1 MIRKPDETGF
11 FYLVEKRT
19 SVPYVSSLRHAT
31 IDTNHGKRSGFL
43 KKKHMKW
50 LVFFIL
56 LMALCI
62 GQPSSSEGTSPA
74 WSVDDEFLKD
84 REGTFVIQEV
94 KEKSPWV
101 YNKKRAN
108 QRFAPQ
114 STFKVANALIGLQ
127 TGAVRDEYDIKY
139 WDGVKREIDN
149 WNKDHTLGSGMRDS
163 VVWYYQAMARDIG
176 EERMSHWVKA
186 IHYGNE
192 DISGGIDQFWL
203 SSSLRISPV
212 EQVHFLKQLYEES
225 LPFDL
230 SVMRTVKRMMIQKE
244 EKHATLYGKTG
255 SGSGIGWYV
264 GFIKHENKTYIFAT
278 NIEGTGLEA
287 KEITYRILKKY
298 HLIEAS
304 V

>member
-1 MIRKPDETGF
+1 M
-11 FYLVEKRT
+11 
-19 SVPYVSSLRHAT
+19 
-31 IDTNHGKRSGFL
+31 
-43 KKKHMKW
+43 KKEYIKW
-50 LVFFIL
+50 LFYGMM

-62 GQPSSSEGTSPA
+62 CQSSFTEARSPA
-74 WSVDDEFLKD
+74 WSIDEFFKD
-84 REGTFVIQEV
+84 QEGTFVIQEV

-101 YNKKRAN
+101 YNKKRAKE
-108 QRFAPQ
+108 RFAPQ

-149 WNKDHTLGSGMRDS
+149 WNRDHTLGSGMRDS

-176 EERMSHWVKA
+176 EEHMNHWVKA
-186 IHYGNE
+186 IHYGNK
-192 DISGGIDQFWL
+192 DISGEIDQFWL
-203 SSSLRISPV
+203 SSTLRISPI
-212 EQVHFLKQLYEES
+212 EQVRFLKQLYEET

-230 SVMRTVKRMMIQKE
+230 KTMRTVKRMMVQEE

-264 GFIKHENKTYIFAT
+264 GFIEHEHKTYIFAT
-278 NIEGTGLEA
+278 NIEGTGIEA
-287 KEITYRILKKY
+287 KDITYRILKKY
-298 HLIEAS
+298 HLMEAS

>member
-1 MIRKPDETGF
+1 M
-11 FYLVEKRT
+11 
-19 SVPYVSSLRHAT
+19 
-31 IDTNHGKRSGFL
+31 

-50 LVFFIL
+50 LFCTIM
-56 LMALCI
+56 LMAFCI

-74 WSVDDEFLKD
+74 WSVDEFMKD

-101 YNKKRAN
+101 YNQKRAN
-108 QRFAPQ
+108 KRFAPQ

-203 SSSLRISPV
+203 SSSLKISPV

-230 SVMRTVKRMMIQKE
+230 SVMRTVKRMMIQEE

-255 SGSGIGWYV
+255 SGSGIGWYA

-278 NIEGTGLEA
+278 NIEGTGIEA

-298 HLIEAS
+298 HLMEAS

>member
-1 MIRKPDETGF
+1 MK
-11 FYLVEKRT
+11 EKRT
-19 SVPYVSSLRHAT
+19 SVPYVPSLKHAT
-31 IDTNHGKRSGFL
+31 IMKIMRKGAIVL
-43 KKKHMKW
+43 KKKYIKW
-50 LVFFIL
+50 LFSGIV

-62 GQPSSSEGTSPA
+62 SQSSSTEARSPA
-74 WSVDDEFLKD
+74 WSVDEFFKN

-101 YNKKRAN
+101 YNKKRAKE
-108 QRFAPQ
+108 RFAPQ

-139 WDGVKREIDN
+139 WDGVKREIDS
-149 WNKDHTLGSGMRDS
+149 WNRDHTLGSGMRDS

-176 EERMSHWVKA
+176 EERMTRWVKA

-203 SSSLRISPV
+203 SSTLRISPI
-212 EQVHFLKQLYEES
+212 EQVRFLKQLYEET

-230 SVMRTVKRMMIQKE
+230 KTMRTVKRMMVQEE

-278 NIEGTGLEA
+278 NIEGTGIEA

>member
-1 MIRKPDETGF
+1 MRKGAI
-11 FYLVEKRT
+11 V
-19 SVPYVSSLRHAT
+19 
-31 IDTNHGKRSGFL
+31 L
-43 KKKHMKW
+43 KKKYIKGLFTGIM
-50 LVFFIL
+50 

-62 GQPSSSEGTSPA
+62 SQPSSTEAKTR
-74 WSVDDEFLKD
+74 SVDEFFKN

-94 KEKSPWV
+94 KEKFPWV
-101 YNKKRAN
+101 YNKKRAKE
-108 QRFAPQ
+108 RFAPQ

-149 WNKDHTLGSGMRDS
+149 WNRDHTLGSGMRDS

-176 EERMSHWVKA
+176 EERMNHWVKD
-186 IHYGNE
+186 IHYGNK

-203 SSSLRISPV
+203 SSTLRISPI
-212 EQVHFLKQLYEES
+212 EQVRFLKQLYEET

-230 SVMRTVKRMMIQKE
+230 KNMRTVKRMMVQEE

-278 NIEGTGLEA
+278 NIEGTGIEA
-287 KEITYRILKKY
+287 KDITYRILKKY
-298 HLIEAS
+298 HLMEAS

>member
-1 MIRKPDETGF
+1 M
-11 FYLVEKRT
+11 
-19 SVPYVSSLRHAT
+19 
-31 IDTNHGKRSGFL
+31 
-43 KKKHMKW
+43 KKKYIKW
-50 LVFFIL
+50 LITGMM

-62 GQPSSSEGTSPA
+62 SQPSSTEGASPA
-74 WSVDDEFLKD
+74 WSVDEFLKD

-101 YNKKRAN
+101 YNKKRAKE
-108 QRFAPQ
+108 RFAPQ

-139 WDGVKREIDN
+139 WDGVKREIDS
-149 WNKDHTLGSGMRDS
+149 WNRDHTLGSGMRNS

-176 EERMSHWVKA
+176 EERMTRWVKA

-203 SSSLRISPV
+203 SSTLRIAPV
-212 EQVHFLKQLYEES
+212 EQVRFLKQLYEET

-230 SVMRTVKRMMIQKE
+230 NAMRTVKRMMIQEE
-244 EKHATLYGKTG
+244 EKHTTLYGKTG

-278 NIEGTGLEA
+278 NIEGTGIEA

-298 HLIEAS
+298 HLMEAS

>member
-1 MIRKPDETGF
+1 M
-11 FYLVEKRT
+11 
-19 SVPYVSSLRHAT
+19 
-31 IDTNHGKRSGFL
+31 

-50 LVFFIL
+50 LFSGFM

-74 WSVDDEFLKD
+74 WSVDEFMKD

-108 QRFAPQ
+108 KRFAPQ

-176 EERMSHWVKA
+176 EERMNHWVKA

-230 SVMRTVKRMMIQKE
+230 SVMRKVKRMMIQEE

-287 KEITYRILKKY
+287 KEMTYRILKKY

>member
-1 MIRKPDETGF
+1 MNRLFLFERKED
-11 FYLVEKRT
+11 KRT
-19 SVPYVSSLRHAT
+19 LYLIAQHAT
-31 IDTNHGKRSGFL
+31 INGIMGKGAIVL
-43 KKKHMKW
+43 KKKYIKW
-50 LVFFIL
+50 LFTGMM

-62 GQPSSSEGTSPA
+62 SQPSSTEGASPA
-74 WSVDDEFLKD
+74 WSVDEFLKD

-101 YNKKRAN
+101 YNKKRAKE
-108 QRFAPQ
+108 RFAPQ

-139 WDGVKREIDN
+139 WDGVKREIDR
-149 WNKDHTLGSGMRDS
+149 WNRDHTLGSGMRDS

-176 EERMSHWVKA
+176 EERMSQWVKA

-203 SSSLRISPV
+203 SSTLRISPV
-212 EQVHFLKQLYEES
+212 EQVRFLKQLYEET

-230 SVMRTVKRMMIQKE
+230 NAMRTVKRMMIQEE
-244 EKHATLYGKTG
+244 EKHGTLYGKT
-255 SGSGIGWYV
+255 GSGIGWYV

-278 NIEGTGLEA
+278 NIEGTGIEA
-287 KEITYRILKKY
+287 KEITYLILKKY

>member
-1 MIRKPDETGF
+1 MSHHSGMLQSIQ
-11 FYLVEKRT
+11 
-19 SVPYVSSLRHAT
+19 
-31 IDTNHGKRSGFL
+31 IIGKGAIFL

-50 LVFFIL
+50 LFCTIM
-56 LMALCI
+56 LMAFCI

-74 WSVDDEFLKD
+74 WSVDEFMKD

-101 YNKKRAN
+101 YNQKRAN
-108 QRFAPQ
+108 KRFAPQ

-203 SSSLRISPV
+203 SSSLKISPV

-230 SVMRTVKRMMIQKE
+230 SVMRTVKRMMIQEE

-255 SGSGIGWYV
+255 SGSGIGWYA

-278 NIEGTGLEA
+278 NIEGTGIEA

-298 HLIEAS
+298 HLMEAS

>member
-1 MIRKPDETGF
+1 MRKGA
-11 FYLVEKRT
+11 V
-19 SVPYVSSLRHAT
+19 V
-31 IDTNHGKRSGFL
+31 L
-43 KKKHMKW
+43 KKKYIKW
-50 LVFFIL
+50 LFSGIV

-62 GQPSSSEGTSPA
+62 SQSSSTEARSPA
-74 WSVDDEFLKD
+74 WSVDEFFKN

-101 YNKKRAN
+101 YNKKRAKE
-108 QRFAPQ
+108 RFAPQ

-139 WDGVKREIDN
+139 WDGVKREIDS
-149 WNKDHTLGSGMRDS
+149 WNRDHTLGSGMRDS

-176 EERMSHWVKA
+176 EERMTRWVKA

-203 SSSLRISPV
+203 SSTLRISPI
-212 EQVHFLKQLYEES
+212 EQVRFLKQLYEET

-230 SVMRTVKRMMIQKE
+230 KTMRTVKRMMVQEE

-278 NIEGTGLEA
+278 NIEGTGIEA
-287 KEITYRILKKY
+287 KDITYRILKKY

>member
-1 MIRKPDETGF
+1 MLQSMEIM
-11 FYLVEKRT
+11 
-19 SVPYVSSLRHAT
+19 
-31 IDTNHGKRSGFL
+31 GKGAVVL
-43 KKKHMKW
+43 KKKYIKW
-50 LVFFIL
+50 LITGMM
-56 LMALCI
+56 LMTLCI
-62 GQPSSSEGTSPA
+62 SQPSSTEGASPA
-74 WSVDDEFLKD
+74 WSVDEFLKD
-84 REGTFVIQEV
+84 RKGTFVIQEV

-101 YNKKRAN
+101 YNKKRAKE
-108 QRFAPQ
+108 RFAPQ

-149 WNKDHTLGSGMRDS
+149 WNRDHTLGSGMRDS

-176 EERMSHWVKA
+176 EERMNHWVKA
-186 IHYGNE
+186 IHYGNK

-203 SSSLRISPV
+203 SSTLRISPI
-212 EQVHFLKQLYEES
+212 EQVRFLKQLYEET

-230 SVMRTVKRMMIQKE
+230 KNMRTVKRMMVQEE

-278 NIEGTGLEA
+278 NIKGTGIEA
-287 KEITYRILKKY
+287 KDITYRILKKY
-298 HLIEAS
+298 HLMEAS

>member
-1 MIRKPDETGF
+1 MAIM
-11 FYLVEKRT
+11 
-19 SVPYVSSLRHAT
+19 
-31 IDTNHGKRSGFL
+31 GKGAVVL
-43 KKKHMKW
+43 KKKYIKW
-50 LVFFIL
+50 LFSSIM

-62 GQPSSSEGTSPA
+62 SQPSSTVARSPA
-74 WSVDDEFLKD
+74 WSVDEFFKN

-94 KEKSPWV
+94 EEKSPWV
-101 YNKKRAN
+101 YNKKRAKE
-108 QRFAPQ
+108 RFAPQ

-139 WDGVKREIDN
+139 WDGVKREIDS
-149 WNKDHTLGSGMRDS
+149 WNRDHTLGSGMRDS

-176 EERMSHWVKA
+176 EERMNHWVKA
-186 IHYGNE
+186 IHYGNK

-203 SSSLRISPV
+203 SSTLRISPI
-212 EQVHFLKQLYEES
+212 EQVRFLKQLYEET

-230 SVMRTVKRMMIQKE
+230 KNMRTVKRMMVQEE

-278 NIEGTGLEA
+278 NIEGTGIEA

>member
-1 MIRKPDETGF
+1 M
-11 FYLVEKRT
+11 EKGAI
-19 SVPYVSSLRHAT
+19 V
-31 IDTNHGKRSGFL
+31 L
-43 KKKHMKW
+43 KKKYIKW
-50 LVFFIL
+50 LFSGII
-56 LMALCI
+56 LMALCMSE
-62 GQPSSSEGTSPA
+62 PSSIEGTSPN
-74 WSVDDEFLKD
+74 WSVDEFMKE

-101 YNKKRAN
+101 YNKKRAEE
-108 QRFAPQ
+108 RFAPQ

-127 TGAVRDEYDIKY
+127 TGAVKDEYDIKY

-176 EERMSHWVKA
+176 EKRMNHWVKA
-186 IHYGNE
+186 IHYGNK

-203 SSSLRISPV
+203 SSTLRISPI
-212 EQVHFLKQLYEES
+212 EQVRFLKQLYEET

-230 SVMRTVKRMMIQKE
+230 KNMRTVKRMMVQEE

-278 NIEGTGLEA
+278 NIEGTGIEA

>member
-1 MIRKPDETGF
+1 M
-11 FYLVEKRT
+11 
-19 SVPYVSSLRHAT
+19 
-31 IDTNHGKRSGFL
+31 GKGAVFL
-43 KKKHMKW
+43 KKHIKW
-50 LVFFIL
+50 LFSTIM
-56 LMALCI
+56 LMALFI
-62 GQPSSSEGTSPA
+62 GQPSSSEGTSPS
-74 WSVDDEFLKD
+74 WSVDEFLKD

-108 QRFAPQ
+108 KRFAPQ
-114 STFKVANALIGLQ
+114 STFKIANALIGLQ
-127 TGAVRDEYDIKY
+127 TGAVKDEYDIKY

-176 EERMSHWVKA
+176 EERMGHWIKA
-186 IHYGNE
+186 IHYGNQ

-203 SSSLRISPV
+203 SSTLRISPV

-230 SVMRTVKRMMIQKE
+230 SVMRTVKRMMIQEE

-255 SGSGIGWYV
+255 SGSGIGWYA

-278 NIEGTGLEA
+278 NIEGAGLEA

-298 HLIEAS
+298 HLVEAS

>member
-1 MIRKPDETGF
+1 MRKGAI
-11 FYLVEKRT
+11 V
-19 SVPYVSSLRHAT
+19 
-31 IDTNHGKRSGFL
+31 L
-43 KKKHMKW
+43 KKKYIIG
-50 LVFFIL
+50 LFSLIIL
-56 LMALCI
+56 MTFCSS
-62 GQPSSSEGTSPA
+62 QPSSTEARSPA
-74 WSVDDEFLKD
+74 WSVDEFFKN

-101 YNKKRAN
+101 YNKKRAKE
-108 QRFAPQ
+108 QFAPQ

-149 WNKDHTLGSGMRDS
+149 WNRDHTLGSGMRDS

-176 EERMSHWVKA
+176 EERMNHWVKA
-186 IHYGNE
+186 IHYGNK

-203 SSSLRISPV
+203 SSTLQISPI
-212 EQVHFLKQLYEES
+212 EQVRFLKQLYEET

-230 SVMRTVKRMMIQKE
+230 KNMRTVKRMMVQEE

-264 GFIKHENKTYIFAT
+264 GFIKHEHKTYIFAT
-278 NIEGTGLEA
+278 NIKGTGIEA
-287 KEITYRILKKY
+287 KDITYRILKKY

>member
-1 MIRKPDETGF
+1 MK
-11 FYLVEKRT
+11 KR
-19 SVPYVSSLRHAT
+19 
-31 IDTNHGKRSGFL
+31 
-43 KKKHMKW
+43 HMKW
-50 LVFFIL
+50 LFSGVML
-56 LMALCI
+56 VALCI
-62 GQPSSSEGTSPA
+62 SQPSSSEGTSPQ
-74 WSVDDEFLKD
+74 WSVDDMMKD

-101 YNKKRAN
+101 YNKKRAKE
-108 QRFAPQ
+108 RFAPQ

-139 WDGVKREIDN
+139 WDGVKREIDQ
-149 WNKDHTLGSGMRDS
+149 WNRDHTLGSGMRYS

-176 EERMSHWVKA
+176 MEQMNKWIKT

-192 DISGGIDQFWL
+192 DLSGGIDQFWL
-203 SSSLRISPV
+203 SSTLRISPI
-212 EQVHFLKQLYEES
+212 EQVRFLKQLYEER

-230 SVMRTVKRMMIQKE
+230 NVMRTVKRMMIQEE

-264 GFIKHENKTYIFAT
+264 GFIKHKNKTYIFAT
-278 NIEGTGLEA
+278 NIEGTGTEA
-287 KEITYRILKKY
+287 KDMTYRILKKY
-298 HLIEAS
+298 HLMEAS

>member
-1 MIRKPDETGF
+1 M
-11 FYLVEKRT
+11 
-19 SVPYVSSLRHAT
+19 
-31 IDTNHGKRSGFL
+31 
-43 KKKHMKW
+43 KKKYIKW
-50 LVFFIL
+50 LFSGIV

-62 GQPSSSEGTSPA
+62 SQSSSTEARSPA
-74 WSVDDEFLKD
+74 WSVDEFFKN

-101 YNKKRAN
+101 YNKKRAKE
-108 QRFAPQ
+108 RFAPQ

-139 WDGVKREIDN
+139 WDGVKREIDS
-149 WNKDHTLGSGMRDS
+149 WNRDHTLGSGMRDS

-176 EERMSHWVKA
+176 EERMTRWVKA

-203 SSSLRISPV
+203 SSTLRISPI
-212 EQVHFLKQLYEES
+212 EQVRFLKQLYEET

-230 SVMRTVKRMMIQKE
+230 KTMRTVKRMMVQEE

-278 NIEGTGLEA
+278 NIEGTGIEA
-287 KEITYRILKKY
+287 KDITYSILKKY